1 MVEEIK
7 DREIRKKRLMAAI
20 DKPHLLIYEESYQL
34 HSSNQNAE
42 TVVRCDY
49 NLPQL
54 HYALAKHSNEEE
66 LQAYIDY
73 FTEALVRHRK
83 IHAAK

>member
-1 MVEEIK
+1 MIEEIT
-7 DREIRKKRLMAAI
+7 DRKTREKRLMAAI
-20 DKPHLLIYEESYQL
+20 DKPHLLIYEESFEL
-34 HSSNQNAE
+34 HSSSQEAE

-73 FTEALVRHRK
+73 FTEALVRYRK
-83 IHAAK
+83 INAAK